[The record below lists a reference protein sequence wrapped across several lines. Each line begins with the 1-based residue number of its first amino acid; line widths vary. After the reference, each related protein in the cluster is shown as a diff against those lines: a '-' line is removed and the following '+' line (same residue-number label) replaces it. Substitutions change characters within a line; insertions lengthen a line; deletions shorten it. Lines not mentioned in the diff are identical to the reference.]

1 MKPTLF
7 HLGPLPIHGFG
18 LMVGLGFLFGLMAAT
33 RRAKAVGIAPE
44 AIHDLVFPW
53 ILLGG
58 LFGARLLYVLTYW
71 ERDFAGGSIFQIFEL
86 WRGGLVFYGGL
97 VGAILMAMFRIHQ
110 KRLPLWKVAD
120 CMAPGIALGH
130 VFGRLGC
137 FLNGCCYGH
146 ASDAPWA
153 IRFPSGTIQS
163 GDGTLL
169 NHAVHPTQIY
179 EAMLNLGLFGFLMWW
194 HGRRRFDGQ
203 VFGIYLVAYAVIRG
217 FTELY
222 RGDYSRIS
230 NPANGVLTPGQ
241 WAGLVILATGIA
253 LLFWLR
259 SRPQGAISPTSQP
272 ALQSGSNQNDS
283 PISKDR

>member
-33 RRAKAVGIAPE
+33 RRARTVGIAPE

-58 LFGARLLYVLTYW
+58 LFGARLLYVITYW
-71 ERDFAGGSIFQIFEL
+71 ERDFAGGSIFQVFEL

-97 VGAILMAMFRIHQ
+97 VGAILMAMFRIRQ

-120 CMAPGIALGH
+120 SMAPGIALGH

-146 ASDAPWA
+146 ISDAPWA

-163 GDGTLL
+163 ADGTLL

-203 VFGIYLVAYAVIRG
+203 VFGIYLVAYAIIRG

-222 RGDYSRIS
+222 RGDYSVIS
-230 NPANGVLTPGQ
+230 NPANGILTPGQ
-241 WAGLVILATGIA
+241 WAGLFIFTTGCA

-259 SRPQGAISPTSQP
+259 TRPQAVATSATLSALPMGSRQAGSPT
-272 ALQSGSNQNDS
+272 N
-283 PISKDR
+283 KKT